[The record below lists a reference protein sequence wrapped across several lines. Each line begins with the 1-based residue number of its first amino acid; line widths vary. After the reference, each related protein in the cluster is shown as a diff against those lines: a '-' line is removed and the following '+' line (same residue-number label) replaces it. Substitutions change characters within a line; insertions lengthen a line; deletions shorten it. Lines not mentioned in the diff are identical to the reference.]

1 MALPACRRCGHD
13 LVAEAP
19 RCPQC
24 GVKDPGR
31 SDAARAEFK
40 SQMSVM
46 LLTLAIAALAILLL
60 MLLP

>member
-13 LVAEAP
+13 LVADAP

-24 GVKDPGR
+24 GTEDPGK
-31 SDAARAEFK
+31 SDVARREFK
-40 SQMSVM
+40 AQMSVM
-46 LLTLAIAALAILLL
+46 LLTLAIAALAILLV